1 MSAIAGI
8 VSLDGDQIDRSHL
21 ETISRPAP
29 GNRIDALALWK
40 GEGVA
45 LGHALASVTPD
56 SLTEQ
61 QPLVDPASG
70 CVILFDG
77 RLDNREELRSA
88 LADYRGLID
97 RQTDPAY
104 VLAAFLCWQNDLP
117 KHLLGDF
124 AFAIWDPRAKQLL
137 LARDPLGQRPL
148 YYSFTHNRITFA
160 STLEQLLQDYRL
172 SQELDEEALL
182 AFLYQYGALKQ
193 QTPYRAIQSLPGG
206 HRLVIEQVG
215 AHRNVPLPERY
226 WQWPEGPPEPR
237 ALTQDDV
244 AEFRSLFADAVRCR
258 LRSHAPVGCLL
269 SGGLDSSSIACTAG
283 YLHQQNTAPFAG
295 QVRTY
300 SFVFD
305 KFKSCD
311 ERAFIDTTVSRYH
324 FDHTPVL
331 ADGCWTLSRLDPWLP
346 VFSEPYF
353 APYDALFY
361 ETLARARA
369 DGVRAVLM
377 GHGGDSLLDGS
388 PRYFADLLLM
398 GRWRDLHRQVRAY
411 SAATKRPYV
420 IGLVGNAVTPLLPPW
435 LRGMV
440 EYRHWPRLKPLV
452 PSHLRARHLDGRP
465 KLYNGRHAWWY
476 TLRDQLAGFGQTPHE
491 AHLDRLMRLFGL
503 EVRQPFLDVRLLQ
516 FILRLPP
523 EGAYSDGTRR
533 QVLRESLRDIL
544 PPLIRDRNDKASFLP
559 LVDYGLRERRR
570 AFVEALLQNS
580 EIARRGYVLPEPWQ
594 RAIQDYLRTGGGL
607 YSVHWSS
614 LVLEI
619 WLRIQAG
626 RLPPLDPVTS

>member
-8 VSLDGDQIDRSHL
+8 VSLDGDPIDRSHL

-29 GNRIDALALWK
+29 GAHIDALALWE
-40 GEGVA
+40 GEGIA
-45 LGHALASVTPD
+45 LGHALSSVTPE
-56 SLTEQ
+56 SLAEQ
-61 QPLVDPASG
+61 QPLVDSASG

-77 RLDNREELRSA
+77 RLDNRDELRSA
-88 LADYRGLID
+88 LADYRELID
-97 RQTDPAY
+97 QQTDPAY
-104 VLAAFLCWQNDLP
+104 VLAAFLSWQKDLL

-124 AFAIWDPRAKQLL
+124 AFAIWDPRTKQLL

-148 YYSFTHNRITFA
+148 YYSLTHNRITFT
-160 STLEQLLQDYRL
+160 STLEQLLQDRSL
-172 SQELDEEALL
+172 SQELDEEALF
-182 AFLYQYGALKQ
+182 AFLYQYGSLKQ
-193 QTPYRAIQSLPGG
+193 RTPYRAIQSLPGG
-206 HRLVIEQVG
+206 HRLIIEQRTARSGVTS
-215 AHRNVPLPERY
+215 PLPERY
-226 WQWPEGPPEPR
+226 WQWPEEPPEPSVH
-237 ALTQDDV
+237 TNDDV

-258 LRSHAPVGCLL
+258 LRSLAPVGLLL
-269 SGGLDSSSIACTAG
+269 SGGLDSGSIACMAAQ
-283 YLHQQNTAPFAG
+283 LHEQNDASPIRA
-295 QVRTY
+295 Y

-305 KFKSCD
+305 KFESCD
-311 ERAFIDTTVSRYH
+311 ERRYVESITSRYR
-324 FDHTPVL
+324 FPLTSVL
-331 ADGCWTLSRLDPWLP
+331 SDDCWTLSHLEQWLP

-353 APYDALFY
+353 APYDAMFY

-411 SAATKRPYV
+411 SVATKRPYL
-420 IGLVGNAVTPLLPPW
+420 IGLAGNAVTPLLPPW

-440 EYRHWPRLKPLV
+440 EYRHWPRLKPLM
-452 PSHLRARHLDGRP
+452 PAHLRARRLDGRP

-559 LVDYGLRERRR
+559 LADYGLRERRR
-570 AFVEALLQNS
+570 TFVEALLQES
-580 EIARRGYVLPEPWQ
+580 ELARRGYVLPGAWQ
-594 RAIQDYLRTGGGL
+594 RAVQDYLRTGGGL

-619 WLRIQAG
+619 WLRIRAG
-626 RLPPLDPVTS
+626 RLPPLDPVTA